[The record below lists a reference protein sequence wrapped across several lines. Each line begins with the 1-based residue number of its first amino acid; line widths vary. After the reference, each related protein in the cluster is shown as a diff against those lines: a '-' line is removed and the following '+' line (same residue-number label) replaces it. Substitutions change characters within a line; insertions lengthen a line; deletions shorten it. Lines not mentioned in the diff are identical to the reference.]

1 MWKQD
6 EAFMKLTNH
15 TLRNVNPNIYLVGEF
30 YYGEVYGLNY
40 DKYKIKPRIVIDY
53 GQNMFFNASG
63 CMIVNYGSLYTD
75 FVYLFSQVLKK
86 QIKQQTKF
94 IGLIHDIEN
103 NIAIENNF
111 LRQGCI
117 GTITVFGNL
126 AEIKN
131 L

>member
-1 MWKQD
+1 
-6 EAFMKLTNH
+6 MKLTNH

-75 FVYLFSQVLKK
+75 FAYLFSQVLKK